1 MENIITIECIKGIE
15 LEDHKLFLEKWSIG
29 EFVRY
34 CILQIDY
41 LSFPD
46 SLDFDPSIRN
56 TKFLFSKTR
65 GLFYNSTENWK
76 KIEDYFN
83 YHKPIMYGTYD
94 TSITKSI
101 IIEDALNEKI
111 DDDNFDMIPKLHEF
125 IYLYGKERVNK

>member
-65 GLFYNSTENWK
+65 GLFYNSAENWK

-101 IIEDALNEKI
+101 TIEDALNEKI

-125 IYLYGKERVNK
+125 IYLYGKECANK

>member
-15 LEDHKLFLEKWSIG
+15 LEDHKLFLEKWSID
-29 EFVRY
+29 EFVKY
-34 CILQIDY
+34 CILQINY
-41 LSFPD
+41 LSFPN

-65 GLFYNSTENWK
+65 GLFYNSAENWK

-101 IIEDALNEKI
+101 TIEDALNEKI
-111 DDDNFDMIPKLHEF
+111 DNDNSDMIPKLHEF